1 MKVPPLPPAETP
13 SLTCVRVVIITSDE
27 KRIVDDVS
35 SLLVYI
41 ELVFD

>member
-35 SLLVYI
+35 SPSRLYRIRV
-41 ELVFD
+41 